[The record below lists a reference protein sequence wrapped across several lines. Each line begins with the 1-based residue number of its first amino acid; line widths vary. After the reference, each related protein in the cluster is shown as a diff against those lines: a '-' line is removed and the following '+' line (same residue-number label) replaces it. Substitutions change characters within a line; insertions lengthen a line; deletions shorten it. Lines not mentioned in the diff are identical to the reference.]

1 MRRQLKLGPDIAIG
15 EASQAVFSVH
25 DRLEQFGIVMGQR
38 IETGAAAAGGILLAC
53 GDTLQ
58 IAFGV
63 GAHSDKPADILNR
76 SRLEIRLFTDG
87 SPPGECGRFG
97 SDREHWVCQA
107 PAYMVRSAQRQAS
120 LAARCGCPVE
130 IARPSLVRNRIAAVR
145 RACGRRPTVR
155 GSAPGRTVGPIHYLR
170 CS

>member
-87 SPPGECGRFG
+87 SLL
-97 SDREHWVCQA
+97 A
-107 PAYMVRSAQRQAS
+107 NAAAS
-120 LAARCGCPVE
+120 VLTESIGYARHLLIWSE
-130 IARPSLVRNRIAAVR
+130 ARNVKLLLR
-145 RACGRRPTVR
+145 RAAG
-155 GSAPGRTVGPIHYLR
+155 ALLR
-170 CS
+170 